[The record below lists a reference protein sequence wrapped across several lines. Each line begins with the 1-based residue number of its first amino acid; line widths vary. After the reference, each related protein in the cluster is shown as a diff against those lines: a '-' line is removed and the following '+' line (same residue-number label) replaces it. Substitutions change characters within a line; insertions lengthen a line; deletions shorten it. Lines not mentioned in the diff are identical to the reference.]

1 LIAGILSIY
10 VAFNFALQLKPTT
23 VPDIKFFSKTLLSLF
38 ILIDPLFSYCQQTTD
53 TIPELDPVT
62 VTASLY
68 PENISKTGR
77 NIIII
82 KGEQFSKLPVHSIDE
97 LLRYLPGIEIQQRGP
112 MGSQADIVM
121 RGSTFQQVLVVLD
134 GIRLNDPNTG
144 HFNSYIPIAPSEIDR
159 IEVLKGASSAIFG
172 SDAVG
177 GVINIITKTFAAKMK
192 GNEKEINAFV
202 VAGEYALINTNA
214 GFFYHDKK
222 TAISGGIL
230 SDNTNGQPQRG
241 TRGYFN
247 NNTAS
252 FSVSHYFNF
261 NWSLSLRTAYDSRKF
276 SAQNF
281 YTTFTSDTANEKV
294 KTSWSQLK
302 LVYEK
307 EKNKF
312 SLNAGY
318 KYTQDEYSFN
328 SGISPNNNKS
338 VLTQT
343 EAIFKHSFSANT
355 SLTTGTQFINN
366 SIGSNDRG
374 DHHINQAALFTIL
387 NQTIAGH
394 LFISPALRFDWDE
407 RGGTE
412 LVPQVN
418 FSYKQEKVQYR
429 MSIGKTIR
437 QADFT
442 ERFNNYNKALV
453 TSGSIG
459 NPDLQA
465 EHSLSYEAGADFF
478 AAKSL
483 KISATLFRRVQKNVI
498 DWVTTLY
505 SQMPRKDNLSPTGTY
520 ALASNIADVHTSGAE
535 MDIQYTKR
543 LTHQQQLSGMLGF
556 ILLHTNTSEA
566 TTSFYISSHA
576 KFLTNFSF
584 EYSNKIIA
592 LTLNGIYKQREP
604 QEASAINA
612 KIDADYFILNGRAD
626 FFVWQQRLSVFA
638 ELDNIT
644 NNKIQDLLGSQLPGR
659 WLMGGVSLMLD

>member
-1 LIAGILSIY
+1 MNIKCCSKPLLCLLIISGSIISY
-10 VAFNFALQLKPTT
+10 SQETT
-23 VPDIKFFSKTLLSLF
+23 KDVT
-38 ILIDPLFSYCQQTTD
+38 
-53 TIPELDPVT
+53 ELDPVT

-112 MGSQADIVM
+112 MGSQADIVI

-144 HFNSYIPIAPSEIDR
+144 HFNSYVPIAPSEIDR
-159 IEVLKGASSAIFG
+159 VEILKGASSAVYG

-177 GVINIITKTFAAKMK
+177 GVINIITKTFSAKIK
-192 GNEKEINAFV
+192 GREKEINASV
-202 VAGEYALINTNA
+202 TAGEYALINTNA
-214 GFFYHDKK
+214 GLFYHNKK
-222 TAISGGIL
+222 TAVSGGIL
-230 SDNTNGQPQRG
+230 SNNTNGQPQRG

-247 NNTAS
+247 NTTAS
-252 FSVSHYFNF
+252 ASLNHYFDS
-261 NWSLSLRTAYDSRKF
+261 NWQLSLRTAYDQRKF

-281 YTTFTSDTANEKV
+281 YTTYTSDTANEKV
-294 KTSWSQLK
+294 KTLWNQMQ

-312 SLNAGY
+312 SFNAGY

-338 VLTQT
+338 GLMQAT
-343 EAIFKHSFSANT
+343 AIYKHSFTSRT
-355 SLTTGTQFINN
+355 SLTAGTQFINN
-366 SIGSNDRG
+366 GIRSNDRG
-374 DHHINQAALFTIL
+374 DHHVKQAAVFTIL
-387 NQTIAGH
+387 NQNIAGH
-394 LFISPALRFDWDE
+394 FFISPALRLDWDE
-407 RGGTE
+407 RAGTE
-412 LVPQVN
+412 FIPQLN
-418 FSYKQEKVQYR
+418 LSWKQQKIQYR
-429 MSIGKTIR
+429 ASIGKTIR

-459 NPDLQA
+459 NLDLQA
-465 EHSLSYEAGADFF
+465 ERSVSYEAGADIF
-478 AAKSL
+478 AIKHVR
-483 KISATLFRRVQKNVI
+483 ISATIFRRDQANVI
-498 DWVTTLY
+498 DWVTTPY

-535 MDIQYTKR
+535 ADIQYTKE
-543 LTHQQQLSGMLGF
+543 LAHQQQVSGMLGLV
-556 ILLHTNTSEA
+556 LLHTATSEA

-576 KFLTNFSF
+576 KFLTNFSL

-604 QEASAINA
+604 QVASAINA
-612 KIDADYFILNGRAD
+612 KISADYFIVNGRAGI
-626 FFVWQQRLSVFA
+626 FLWQQRLSVFA

-659 WLMGGVSLMLD
+659 WLMGGVSLKID

>member
-1 LIAGILSIY
+1 MPAMNIRLHA
-10 VAFNFALQLKPTT
+10 
-23 VPDIKFFSKTLLSLF
+23 KTLLCLF
-38 ILIDPLFSYCQQTTD
+38 VLLDPFFSYCQQITD
-53 TIPELDPVT
+53 TITELDPVT

-77 NIIII
+77 NIVVI

-112 MGSQADIVM
+112 MGSQADIVI

-134 GIRLNDPNTG
+134 GVRLNDPNTG

-159 IEVLKGASSAIFG
+159 VEVLKGASSAVFG

-192 GNEKEINAFV
+192 GSDKEIEASV
-202 VAGEYALINTNA
+202 TAGEYALINTNA
-214 GFFYHDKK
+214 GFFYRNKK

-252 FSVSHYFNF
+252 LSISHYFNS
-261 NWSLSLRTAYDSRKF
+261 NWNLSLRTAYDSRKF

-294 KTSWSQLK
+294 KTSWSQLQ
-302 LVYEK
+302 LAYEK

-312 SLNAGY
+312 SVNAGY

-338 VLTQT
+338 ALMQT
-343 EAIFKHSFSANT
+343 EAIFKHSFNAQT

-366 SIGSNDRG
+366 SIRSNDRG
-374 DHHINQAALFTIL
+374 NHHINQAALFAIL
-387 NQTIAGH
+387 NQTIADRF
-394 LFISPALRFDWDE
+394 FISPALRLDWDE

-418 FSYKQEKVQYR
+418 LSYRQEKIQYR
-429 MSIGKTIR
+429 ASIGKTIR

-459 NPDLQA
+459 NPDLEA
-465 EHSLSYEAGADFF
+465 ERSLSYEAGADFF

-483 KISATLFRRVQKNVI
+483 KISATLFRRDQRNVI
-498 DWVTTLY
+498 DWATTPY
-505 SQMPRKDNLSPTGTY
+505 SQMPRKDNLSPAGTY

-543 LTHQQQLSGMLGF
+543 LTHRQQLSGMLGL

-584 EYSNKIIA
+584 EYSNRIVA
-592 LTLNGIYKQREP
+592 LTVNGIYKQRKP
-604 QEASAINA
+604 QTASAINA
-612 KIDADYFILNGRAD
+612 KISANYFLVNGRID
-626 FFVWQQRLSVFA
+626 FFLWKQRLSLFA

-644 NNKIQDLLGSQLPGR
+644 NNKTQDLLGSPLSGR
-659 WLMGGVSLMLD
+659 WLMGGISIKLD